1 MHWLL
6 KVVPADGT
14 LALAQNPSKVRP
26 HLELC
31 LNLQDHPQWGGK
43 NQKGTPWECG
53 FSLHSATI
61 DNFCL
66 VFLQWLNKTKI
77 KKNKKPKKE
86 TKKWQ
91 DLTLCHYSPPWG
103 VQSCFFCVFFC
114 FFGFLVLWFL
124 VFWFVVGFSAMAKQ
138 NQNPKN
144 EKNTKKNTMTRPNS
158 LPLLPPSGV
167 QSCVFVFFCFLG
179 FLFFLFFVF
188 WFVVGFLKG
197 SGPRP
202 LCQFSHFRGCKL
214 AFGWFYYLLW
224 ACGSIRKQ
232 CKKLWQNAGITGG
245 SLGGVGHKLGNFV
258 CLCNLWKTVLNKCKN
273 IGSQWMCRSDF
284 DIDILGSNPW
294 ISTCSNTLK
303 DSLEKEW
310 CISLKWVLPSTSA
323 CLL

>member
-1 MHWLL
+1 MVCTGSWRSSQRMVHWHWL
-6 KVVPADGT
+6 KIHR
-14 LALAQNPSKVRP
+14 KVRP

-86 TKKWQ
+86 KK
-91 DLTLCHYSPPWG
+91 
-103 VQSCFFCVFFC
+103 
-114 FFGFLVLWFL
+114 
-124 VFWFVVGFSAMAKQ
+124 
-138 NQNPKN
+138 
-144 EKNTKKNTMTRPNS
+144 MTRPNS
-158 LPLLPPSGV
+158 LPLLPPWGV
-167 QSCVFVFFCFLG
+167 QSCFFVCFFLFFWFCG
-179 FLFFLFFVF
+179 FLFSGSLLVFLQWLNKTKIQKTKKTQKKTQWPDPTLCHYSPLRVCNLVFLCFFVFLVSCLFCFFVF

-224 ACGSIRKQ
+224 SCGSIRKQ

-245 SLGGVGHKLGNFV
+245 KLGGVGHKLGNFV
-258 CLCNLWKTVLNKCKN
+258 CLCNLEKRCLNKCKN
-273 IGSQWMCRSDF
+273 IGSQWMCRTDF

>member
-1 MHWLL
+1 M
-6 KVVPADGT
+6 
-14 LALAQNPSKVRP
+14 ALAQNPSKVRP

-53 FSLHSATI
+53 FSLHSVTI

-77 KKNKKPKKE
+77 QKPEKQEAKKTQWP
-86 TKKWQ
+86 
-91 DLTLCHYSPPWG
+91 DPTLCHYSPPWG
-103 VQSCFFCVFFC
+103 VQSFFLFL
-114 FFGFLVLWFL
+114 GFLVSCFL
-124 VFWFVVGFSAMAKQ
+124 VRCWFFWNGQTK
-138 NQNPKN
+138 PKSKKTRSQ
-144 EKNTKKNTMTRPNS
+144 KNNKKNTMTRPNS
-158 LPLLPPSGV
+158 LPLLPPLG
-167 QSCVFVFFCFLG
+167 CAILCFFVFCFFG
-179 FLFFLFFVF
+179 FLFLFFVF

-202 LCQFSHFRGCKL
+202 LCRFSHFMGCKL

-245 SLGGVGHKLGNFV
+245 SLGGLGHKLGNFV

-273 IGSQWMCRSDF
+273 IGS
-284 DIDILGSNPW
+284 
-294 ISTCSNTLK
+294 
-303 DSLEKEW
+303 
-310 CISLKWVLPSTSA
+310 
-323 CLL
+323 